1 MTARSPVS
9 PRQCDVADFDAYSAD
24 YVDALQRGLK
34 YSGEDASHFAMG
46 RVRWLAQQ
54 LSELHF
60 EPRSLIDFGC
70 GTGAST
76 PYFLSLLN
84 VDVTGIDVSEGLL
97 ERARLDHG
105 SPRARYTLRNNYVP
119 AGNVDIAFCNG
130 VFHHIKPSDRRD
142 ALDYI
147 LKSLRPG
154 GLFAFWENNPWN
166 PGTRF
171 VMSRI
176 PFDRDAITI
185 SPPEAR
191 RLLREA
197 GFQLVRTDHLFFF
210 PRILSW
216 LRPTETYLAGI
227 PFGAQYLVLARKG

>member
-1 MTARSPVS
+1 MIAR
-9 PRQCDVADFDAYSAD
+9 AEFDRFATKYD
-24 YVDALQRGLK
+24 EALEQGISI
-34 YSGEDASHFAMG
+34 SGESKDYFARG
-46 RVRWLAQQ
+46 RISWLAAQ
-54 LSELHF
+54 LFKGNAGIKSVM
-60 EPRSLIDFGC
+60 DFGC
-70 GTGAST
+70 GTGSAT
-76 PYFLSLLN
+76 PHLLDLLKADSVTGTDLSLESIRVAAKSHQEESRAQFFQLDQFLPN
-84 VDVTGIDVSEGLL
+84 GQIDL
-97 ERARLDHG
+97 
-105 SPRARYTLRNNYVP
+105 
-119 AGNVDIAFCNG
+119 AFCNG
-130 VFHHIKPSDRRD
+130 VFHHIPLSERAGAVK
-142 ALDYI
+142 YVYE
-147 LKSLRPG
+147 SLRPG
-154 GLFAFWENNPWN
+154 GLFSFWENNPWN